1 MKKNIIVI
9 LFCMFSLPFMA
20 MEQDSSVVFKAA
32 FLNKE
37 LQCYEITRTEY
48 TLQKGDTTALQ
59 CIRFKVHVYVT
70 DSTENY
76 YILSWKFSDYSIN
89 TNDLDLKKM
98 IALAKPVKISYRISK
113 PGVLMEF
120 LDWEDVNSCLDDALP
135 KVLEPFLN
143 KKNSDSE
150 SKAAV
155 SRIYELR
162 ETMSTLML
170 QAVRQFHQ
178 AYGLGYKLGEV
189 INVPTEVDSRF
200 SSKPIKGVIRKK
212 LTHIDRENQF
222 AELTTVTF
230 LDKNELKKALSGYL
244 HTDTIPFSSLDQENV
259 GGLVMDLSTGWLIWS
274 FDQREGKAGDS
285 IYGDVIEI
293 QHISE
298 TI

>member
-20 MEQDSSVVFKAA
+20 MEQDSSVVFKAG
-32 FLNKE
+32 FLNNE
-37 LQCYEITRTEY
+37 LQCYEVTRVEY

-59 CIRFKVHVYVT
+59 SLRFKVHVNVT
-70 DSTENY
+70 DSTDSY
-76 YILSWKFSDYSIN
+76 YILSWRFSDYSID
-89 TNDLDLKKM
+89 TNDLDLKEM
-98 IALAKPVKISYRISK
+98 IALARPAKISYRISK
-113 PGVLMEF
+113 PGVLIEF
-120 LDWEDVNSCLDDALP
+120 LDWEEVNSCLNDALP
-135 KVLEPFLN
+135 KVLEPFLT
-143 KKNSDSE
+143 KRHTDSV
-150 SKAAV
+150 SKAEV

-189 INVPTEVDSRF
+189 IEDPTEVNSRF

-212 LTHIDRENQF
+212 LARIDTENHF
-222 AELTTVTF
+222 AELTTATF
-230 LDKNELKKALSGYL
+230 LNKNELKQALSDYL
-244 HTDTIPFSSLDQENV
+244 HTDTIPSSSLDQENI

-274 FDQREGKAGDS
+274 FDQREGKAGNS
-285 IYGDVIEI
+285 IYGDMIEI

>member
-1 MKKNIIVI
+1 
-9 LFCMFSLPFMA
+9 
-20 MEQDSSVVFKAA
+20 VVFKAG

-37 LQCYEITRTEY
+37 LQCYEVTRVEY

-59 CIRFKVHVYVT
+59 SIRFKVHVNVT
-70 DSTENY
+70 DSTDNY
-76 YILSWKFSDYSIN
+76 YILSWRFSDYSID
-89 TNDLDLKKM
+89 TNDPDLKEM
-98 IALAKPVKISYRISK
+98 IDLARPVRISYRISK
-113 PGVLMEF
+113 PGALMEF
-120 LDWEDVNSCLDDALP
+120 LDWEEVNSCLDDALP
-135 KVLEPFLN
+135 KVLEPFLT
-143 KKNSDSE
+143 KKNTDSV
-150 SKAAV
+150 SKAEV

-189 INVPTEVDSRF
+189 IEDPTEVNSRF

-212 LTHIDRENQF
+212 LARIDTENHF
-222 AELTTVTF
+222 AELTTATF
-230 LDKNELKKALSGYL
+230 LNKNELKAALSNYL
-244 HTDTIPFSSLDQENV
+244 HTDTIPSSSLDQENI

-274 FDQREGKAGDS
+274 FDQREGKAGSS
-285 IYGDVIEI
+285 IYGDMIEI